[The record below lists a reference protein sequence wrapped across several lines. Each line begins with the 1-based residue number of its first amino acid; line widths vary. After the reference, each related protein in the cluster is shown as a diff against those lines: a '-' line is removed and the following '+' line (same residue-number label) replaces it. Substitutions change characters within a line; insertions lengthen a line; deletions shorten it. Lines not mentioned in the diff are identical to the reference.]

1 MRKAIVEEHYQV
13 VRRSWNGRDKRY
25 LEWRGVDKAT
35 GCRRKPRFVRLSE
48 TMVGAQ
54 TYTRRANAQRA
65 ADKLV
70 VSNSCRYLYSV
81 EPVLCLVIK

>member
-1 MRKAIVEEHYQV
+1 MRKTIVEERYQV
-13 VRRSWNGRDKRY
+13 VRRNWEGRDKRY

-35 GCRRKPRFVRLSE
+35 GYRRGPRFVRPSE

-70 VSNSCRYLYSV
+70 ASNSWRYFYSV
-81 EPVLCLVIK
+81 EPVLYLVIK